1 MNRVHGLAAFCL
13 LSLAAACDP
22 ELCPAFDDTDFED
35 VDAKEAPEPYAV
47 VAAHQRDVDFDLVP
61 EERAIEMSAS
71 FEVTRVRSES
81 RVTCDS
87 SEVEGY
93 VVDALAQYADAE
105 DELSF
110 ALPVHLYLSQDEPSD
125 PKLAFIPGLYE
136 ASQYPMALPLT
147 PEVGMKL
154 AGAQVT
160 HESNG
165 PGEARMI
172 LEAWWVAEECDNPN
186 TCPTE
191 TFEMVGS
198 IPMDRIVFEN
208 AL

>member
-1 MNRVHGLAAFCL
+1 M
-13 LSLAAACDP
+13 AAACDA
-22 ELCPAFDDTDFED
+22 EECPAFDDTVLED
-35 VDAKEAPEPYAV
+35 VDAKEVPEPVAV
-47 VAAHQRDVDFDLVP
+47 VASHQRDLELDLA
-61 EERAIEMSAS
+61 EENRAVELSGS
-71 FEVTRVRSES
+71 FEVTRVQSQS

-87 SEVEGY
+87 SELKGY
-93 VVDALAQYADAE
+93 VVDALARYADVD

-110 ALPVHLYLSQDEPSD
+110 ALPVEFYLSEDEPSD
-125 PKLAFIPGLYE
+125 PQLAFIPGLYA
-136 ASQYPMALPLT
+136 ASEYPMTLPLA
-147 PEVGMKL
+147 PEIGMKL

-172 LEAWWVAEECDNPN
+172 LEAWWVAEDCDNPN

-198 IPMDRIVFEN
+198 LPMDRLGFGDTV
-208 AL
+208 